1 MNSWCKVWHNVIC
14 IVNIIWKIIISQKEK
29 CGDLTYILSKRK
41 LLCLNFLDHLE
52 ILDIHNHHNF
62 PLSSIII
69 EISEFSHIFH
79 YVLQIHMHMCMY
91 RYMIAF
97 I

>member
-62 PLSSIII
+62 SPIFDYYRDFRIFSYIPLCSSNTYA
-69 EISEFSHIFH
+69 HV
-79 YVLQIHMHMCMY
+79 YV
-91 RYMIAF
+91 
-97 I
+97 